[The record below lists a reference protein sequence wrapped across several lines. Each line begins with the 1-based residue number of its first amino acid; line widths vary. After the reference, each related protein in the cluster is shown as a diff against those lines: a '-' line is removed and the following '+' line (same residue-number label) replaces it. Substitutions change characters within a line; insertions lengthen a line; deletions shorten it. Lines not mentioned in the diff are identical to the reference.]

1 MPLKIVAYLL
11 GIAGLA
17 LFIGL
22 VAPMGALPRAVACGV
37 IARLRTGRDARMFHA
52 GMFHAGL
59 GIGGLTTR
67 PSMGLAP

>member
-22 VAPMGALPRAVACGV
+22 IAPMGALPRAVACGV

-52 GMFHAGL
+52 DL
-59 GIGGLTTR
+59 GIGVLTTR